1 MEKGFSD
8 SNVKTGE
15 SINTPNLN
23 SEVLMQSLDASAS
36 QLTAD
41 DVSYHELAEQCR
53 IWMEEYYQM
62 DKECRILMDKYYAP
76 KEYIFNV
83 NGISFISIGDIHLI
97 QAQAKQGKSTL
108 VTILVATCLCGKLGA
123 LEYILKRKITIV
135 VFDTEQFESDTHKQL
150 TMMHELGEDNNGSEV
165 LMYNLRKRG
174 FGERYKFVKET
185 IIRKK
190 PTFVVIDGI
199 RDLIP
204 DINDSVGCPMLVQ
217 ELMQLASEV
226 GCAIICVLHNNPSD
240 GKARGWI
247 GTELINKCAYSIELE
262 KPGSVVTVKTPITRG
277 APVPQWQFTFGAD
290 GKPTFDLD
298 FIAHRQ
304 KVDKAVEESSKA
316 AMAKAKRQN
325 EINLVIDQLK
335 KVGGKMKRSDF
346 VDKMTNEGTF
356 KKSHLQELIKEMIE
370 SEDIPLMT
378 ADSFIFVNANSTTE
392 NVSDENIPIF

>member
-1 MEKGFSD
+1 MENGFSD

-15 SINTPNLN
+15 SLNTPNLN
-23 SEVLMQSLDASAS
+23 SEELLQSLDSSAS
-36 QLTAD
+36 ELTAED
-41 DVSYHELAEQCR
+41 L
-53 IWMEEYYQM
+53 EYYQM

-316 AMAKAKRQN
+316 AMSKAKRQN

>member
-1 MEKGFSD
+1 MENGFSD

-15 SINTPNLN
+15 SLNTPNLN
-23 SEVLMQSLDASAS
+23 SEELLQSLDSSARE
-36 QLTAD
+36 LTAED
-41 DVSYHELAEQCR
+41 L
-53 IWMEEYYQM
+53 EYYQM

-217 ELMQLASEV
+217 EWMQLASEV

-298 FIAHRQ
+298 FLAHRQ

-325 EINLVIDQLK
+325 EINLLIDQLK

>member
-15 SINTPNLN
+15 SLNTPNLN
-23 SEVLMQSLDASAS
+23 SEELLQSLDSSAS
-36 QLTAD
+36 ELTAED
-41 DVSYHELAEQCR
+41 L
-53 IWMEEYYQM
+53 EYYQM

-356 KKSHLQELIKEMIE
+356 KKSHLQELIKVMIE
-370 SEDIPLMT
+370 SENIPLMT

>member
-1 MEKGFSD
+1 MENGFSD

-15 SINTPNLN
+15 SLNTPNLN
-23 SEVLMQSLDASAS
+23 SEELLQSLDSSAS
-36 QLTAD
+36 ELTAED
-41 DVSYHELAEQCR
+41 L
-53 IWMEEYYQM
+53 EYYQM

-150 TMMHELGEDNNGSEV
+150 TMMHELDEDNNGSEV

-325 EINLVIDQLK
+325 EINLLIDQLK

>member
-1 MEKGFSD
+1 MENGFSD

-15 SINTPNLN
+15 SLNTPNLN
-23 SEVLMQSLDASAS
+23 SEELLQSLDSSAS
-36 QLTAD
+36 ELTAED
-41 DVSYHELAEQCR
+41 L
-53 IWMEEYYQM
+53 EYYQM

-108 VTILVATCLCGKLGA
+108 VTILVATCLCGELGA

>member
-1 MEKGFSD
+1 MENGFSD

-23 SEVLMQSLDASAS
+23 SEVLMQSLDSSAS
-36 QLTAD
+36 ELTAED
-41 DVSYHELAEQCR
+41 L
-53 IWMEEYYQM
+53 EYYQM

>member
-1 MEKGFSD
+1 MENGFSD

-15 SINTPNLN
+15 SLNTPNLN
-23 SEVLMQSLDASAS
+23 SEELLQSLDSSAS
-36 QLTAD
+36 ELTAED
-41 DVSYHELAEQCR
+41 L
-53 IWMEEYYQM
+53 EYYQM

-97 QAQAKQGKSTL
+97 QSQAKQGKSTL

>member
-15 SINTPNLN
+15 SLNTPNLN
-23 SEVLMQSLDASAS
+23 SEELLQSLDSSAS
-36 QLTAD
+36 ELTAED
-41 DVSYHELAEQCR
+41 L
-53 IWMEEYYQM
+53 EYYQM

-240 GKARGWI
+240 GKARG
-247 GTELINKCAYSIELE
+247 
-262 KPGSVVTVKTPITRG
+262 
-277 APVPQWQFTFGAD
+277 
-290 GKPTFDLD
+290 
-298 FIAHRQ
+298 
-304 KVDKAVEESSKA
+304 
-316 AMAKAKRQN
+316 
-325 EINLVIDQLK
+325 
-335 KVGGKMKRSDF
+335 
-346 VDKMTNEGTF
+346 
-356 KKSHLQELIKEMIE
+356 
-370 SEDIPLMT
+370 
-378 ADSFIFVNANSTTE
+378 
-392 NVSDENIPIF
+392 

>member
-15 SINTPNLN
+15 SLNTPNLN
-23 SEVLMQSLDASAS
+23 SEELLQSLDSSAS
-36 QLTAD
+36 ELTAED
-41 DVSYHELAEQCR
+41 L
-53 IWMEEYYQM
+53 EYYQM

-304 KVDKAVEESSKA
+304 KVDKAFEESSKA

>member
-15 SINTPNLN
+15 SLNTPNLN
-23 SEVLMQSLDASAS
+23 SEELLQSLDSSAS
-36 QLTAD
+36 ELTAED
-41 DVSYHELAEQCR
+41 L
-53 IWMEEYYQM
+53 EYYQM

-378 ADSFIFVNANSTTE
+378 ADSFIFVKDNSTAG
-392 NVSDENIPIF
+392 NVSDEDVPIF

>member
-1 MEKGFSD
+1 MENGFSD

-15 SINTPNLN
+15 SLNTPNLN
-23 SEVLMQSLDASAS
+23 SEELLQSLDSSAS
-36 QLTAD
+36 ELTAED
-41 DVSYHELAEQCR
+41 L
-53 IWMEEYYQM
+53 EYYQM
-62 DKECRILMDKYYAP
+62 DKECRILMDKYCAP